1 MKFRISNIL
10 MLMLLST
17 FTIFANVYTTPDGHR
32 FEVNLIPDKSEIMI
46 GEPLFL
52 SFEVKNLSN
61 VDLAFS
67 DGGDYR
73 NKLGR
78 PLSYDIK
85 AIGDD
90 GREVPVPEIK
100 YNMGGMIGLRKI
112 EKNGGTYAVR
122 LFLPLWSPFE
132 ETGAY
137 NIICNKSLGIRYFE
151 KDSSRIDFF
160 SINGVSISVKT
171 KVKVVSNN
179 ESKMSEIIDFWG
191 EEIINNRSFERG
203 QEAIKALEY
212 IGDKRIIEPLIKA
225 VRGEKEFSAIGSAI
239 RLLGKF
245 DDDDKAFN
253 TIVSQMNNKTN
264 SVRIAV
270 VETLSFSKNTKAF
283 GNLLKLKDDD
293 DKFVRLAVLQSLGR
307 IGTSMT
313 IKTMKEMLQEERNK
327 ELLEFVKLYLEQPKN

>member
-1 MKFRISNIL
+1 MKIRLSNIL
-10 MLMLLST
+10 ILMLFCT
-17 FTIFANVYTTPDGHR
+17 FTIMADVYTTPDGHQ
-32 FEVNLIPDKSEIMI
+32 FEVNLIPDKPEIMI

-73 NKLGR
+73 NRLGR

-132 ETGAY
+132 EAGDY
-137 NIICNKSLGIRYFE
+137 NIICNKSLKIRYFE
-151 KDSSRIDFF
+151 KDSPRIDYF
-160 SINGVSISVKT
+160 SIKGVPVSVKT
-171 KVKVVSNN
+171 KINVVSNN
-179 ESKMSEIIDFWG
+179 ESKMSKIIDFWG
-191 EEIINNRSFERG
+191 EEITNSKSFERSY
-203 QEAIKALEY
+203 EAIRALEY
-212 IGDKRIIEPLIKA
+212 IGDKRIIKPLIKA
-225 VRGEKEFSAIGSAI
+225 VRGEKEFSTIDSAI

-245 DDDDKAFN
+245 DEDEAFT
-253 TIVSQMNNKTN
+253 TIVSQMNHKTN

-270 VETLSFSKNTKAF
+270 VEALSFSKNRKAF
-283 GNLLKLKDDD
+283 ANLLKLKDDD

-307 IGTSMT
+307 SGTPMT
-313 IKTMKEMLQEERNK
+313 IKIMKEMLNGRKKQRT
-327 ELLEFVKLYLEQPKN
+327 F